1 MKNTIIS
8 HLNTWWAAHPIIKL
22 ATKHSEIGSQII
34 VAGSMLIRNLVHLK
48 EKRPILFIYLKK
60 TFFKQQPDYK
70 TNQSFH
76 QMTSS
81 LFCDMK
87 ALLFKEYLMNLFSIF
102 I

>member
-34 VAGSMLIRNLVHLK
+34 VAGSMLIRSLVHL
-48 EKRPILFIYLKK
+48 EKKKKGFSLNNSLITRLINFSQNDQHYIPLKA
-60 TFFKQQPDYK
+60 FYI
-70 TNQSFH
+70 S
-76 QMTSS
+76 
-81 LFCDMK
+81 
-87 ALLFKEYLMNLFSIF
+87 FKEYLMNHFSIF

>member
-1 MKNTIIS
+1 MKNTIMS

-48 EKRPILFIYLKK
+48 KKKKKEFSLNNSLVMRPIN
-60 TFFKQQPDYK
+60 FFSK
-70 TNQSFH
+70 
-76 QMTSS
+76 MISS
-81 LFCDMK
+81 MLYEK
-87 ALLFKEYLMNLFSIF
+87 AFPFKEYLINLFSIF

>member
-34 VAGSMLIRNLVHLK
+34 VAGSMLIRNLVHLGK
-48 EKRPILFIYLKK
+48 KKKGFSLNNSLITRLINFSQNDQHYIPLKA
-60 TFFKQQPDYK
+60 FYI
-70 TNQSFH
+70 S
-76 QMTSS
+76 
-81 LFCDMK
+81 
-87 ALLFKEYLMNLFSIF
+87 FKEYLMNLFSIF